1 MKKVSY
7 FLAIVAVVVLA
18 ACTQKQ
24 TKQPVAEVK
33 TEAKPVDPKLVAEGP
48 NETLMKSTTDTNM
61 VYVLM
66 NRPQVNLDEFP
77 KDKNGFITL
86 FDGTSLK
93 GWRGY
98 NKDTVPAMWSI
109 DNKTLKIL
117 GSGTGEAQTEKGG
130 DLIFAHKF
138 KNFELTFDWK
148 VSKGANSGVFILARE
163 IKGEQIWISSPEY
176 QILDN
181 INHLDAKLGENG
193 NRQSASLYDMIPA
206 KPQNAKPVGEW
217 NTGGII
223 VYQGTVIYQQNG
235 KNVVE
240 YHLWTPK
247 WNELINSGKFKKG
260 GEYPLA
266 YEMLT
271 NVGGDAREG
280 YIGFQ
285 DHGSDVW
292 FRNIKIKVTD

>member
-7 FLAIVAVVVLA
+7 FLVIAAVAVFA
-18 ACTQKQ
+18 ACTQQKA
-24 TKQPVAEVK
+24 TQPVAEVK
-33 TEAKPVDPKLVAEGP
+33 KDVAPVDPKLVAEGP
-48 NETLMKSTTDTNM
+48 NEKFIDSTNISPA
-61 VYVLM
+61 YVLVE
-66 NRPQVNLDEFP
+66 RPQVNLDEFT
-77 KDKNGFITL
+77 KDKNGVITL
-86 FDGTSLK
+86 FDGSSLK

-98 NKDTVPAMWSI
+98 NKDTVPGMWSI
-109 DNKTLKIL
+109 ENKTLKIK
-117 GSGTGEAQTEKGG
+117 GSGTGEAQSENGG
-130 DLIFAHKF
+130 DIIFAHKF
-138 KNFELTFDWK
+138 KNFELTFEWK

-163 IKGEQIWISSPEY
+163 IKGEPIWISSPEY

-247 WNELINSGKFKKG
+247 WEELINSGKFKKG
-260 GEYPLA
+260 GDYPLA
-266 YEMLT
+266 YSMLT
-271 NVGGDAREG
+271 NVGGDGHEG

-285 DHGSDVW
+285 DHGTDVW
-292 FRNIKIKVTD
+292 FRNIKIKITD